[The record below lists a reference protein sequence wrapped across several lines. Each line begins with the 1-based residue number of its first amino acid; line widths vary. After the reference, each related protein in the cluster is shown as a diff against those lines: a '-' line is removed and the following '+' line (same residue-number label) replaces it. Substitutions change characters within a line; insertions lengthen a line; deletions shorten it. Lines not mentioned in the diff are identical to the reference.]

1 MLKSIVTRA
10 KEIYIK
16 EMFTPGLL
24 GIFINPYYFSR
35 KGLYNGIKSNKHYLN
50 GKLLDFGCGSKPYN
64 SLIDVE
70 DYIGL
75 DIENSSHNHENEKID
90 VYYDGLTI
98 PFPDNTFDSCFS
110 SQVLEHVPNSNSI
123 LQEVYRVMNH
133 GGHLLVTVPFVWDEH
148 ETPYDFN
155 RWTSFGIK
163 ELFSQ
168 NNFEIIKLEKSSNY
182 IETIFQTWNAYMY
195 QFVFPKNQYISF
207 ILTPFLIAPMTL
219 LGIVLSKILPSNNNF
234 YLDNIIVAKK
244 LSITN

>member
-1 MLKSIVTRA
+1 M
-10 KEIYIK
+10 E
-16 EMFTPGLL
+16 
-24 GIFINPYYFSR
+24 
-35 KGLYNGIKSNKHYLN
+35 N
-50 GKLLDFGCGSKPYN
+50 GKLLDFGCGSKPYRN
-64 SLIDVE
+64 LIDVE

-98 PFPDNTFDSCFS
+98 PFPDNTFDSYFS
-110 SQVLEHVPNSNSI
+110 SQVLEHVPNSTGI
-123 LQEVYRVMNH
+123 LQEVYRVMKH

-182 IETIFQTWNAYMY
+182 IETIFQTWNAYIY
-195 QFVFPKNQYISF
+195 QFVFPKNQYTSL
-207 ILTPFLIAPMTL
+207 ILTSLFIAPITL

>member
-1 MLKSIVTRA
+1 MVKSIVKKA
-10 KEIYIK
+10 KEIYFK

-24 GIFINPYYFSR
+24 GLLINPYYFSR
-35 KGLYNGIKSNKHYLN
+35 KGLYNGIKSNKHYLK
-50 GKLLDFGCGSKPYN
+50 GELLDFGCGAKPYRT
-64 SLIDVE
+64 LIDVE
-70 DYIGL
+70 NYIGL

-98 PFPDNTFDSCFS
+98 PFPDNTFDSYFS
-110 SQVLEHVPNSNSI
+110 SQVLEHVPNSTGI
-123 LQEVYRVMNH
+123 LQEVYRVMKH

-182 IETIFQTWNAYMY
+182 IETIFQTWNAYIY
-195 QFVFPKNQYISF
+195 QFVFPKNQYTNF
-207 ILTPFLIAPMTL
+207 ILTPLFIAPITL

-244 LSITN
+244 PSITN

>member
-1 MLKSIVTRA
+1 MLKSIVRRA
-10 KEIYIK
+10 KEIYFK
-16 EMFTPGLL
+16 EMFTPRLL
-24 GIFINPYYFSR
+24 GLFINPYYFSR
-35 KGLYNGIKSNKHYLN
+35 KGLYNGIKSNKNYLK
-50 GKLLDFGCGSKPYN
+50 GELLDFGCGAKPYQT
-64 SLIDVE
+64 LIDVE
-70 DYIGL
+70 NYIGL

-98 PFPDNTFDSCFS
+98 PFPDNTFDSYFS
-110 SQVLEHVPNSNSI
+110 SQVLEHVPNSTGI
-123 LQEVYRVMNH
+123 LQEVYRVMKH

-182 IETIFQTWNAYMY
+182 IETIFQTWNAYIY
-195 QFVFPKNQYISF
+195 QFVFPKNQYTSL
-207 ILTPFLIAPMTL
+207 ILTSLFIAPITL